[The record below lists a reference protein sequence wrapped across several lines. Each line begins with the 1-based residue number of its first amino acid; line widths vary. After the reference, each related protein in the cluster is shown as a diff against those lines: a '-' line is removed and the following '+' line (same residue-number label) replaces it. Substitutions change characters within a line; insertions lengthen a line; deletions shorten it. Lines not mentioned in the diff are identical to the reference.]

1 MLYTGGNGIWCHS
14 PPGEADKALY
24 VVGLYRL
31 PYVLYADGNMICS
44 MKGGRYVGE
53 VCSVLACGARGQGI
67 LAARRDLDLERRA
80 SYGDGK
86 TIVEEWSFNLENAL
100 ESHTKAK
107 HSAGK

>member
-1 MLYTGGNGIWCHS
+1 MFSSNTRIELMQDS
-14 PPGEADKALY
+14 AVRAVL
-24 VVGLYRL
+24 GLK
-31 PYVLYADGNMICS
+31 VLKFKKERK
-44 MKGGRYVGE
+44 KGGEGD
-53 VCSVLACGARGQGI
+53 RGQGF